1 MMKLLTEIYTLV
13 YTDAEVMEMLTAKI
27 FENGRS
33 QAVRLPKEYRFPE
46 GTEEVLVN
54 RIDDMVILMPKKKGW
69 DSLFE
74 AMGQATDDFFPDGRP
89 VYDEQE
95 RDIEL

>member
-33 QAVRLPKEYRFPE
+33 QAIRLPKEYRFPE

-74 AMGQATDDFFPDGRP
+74 AMGQASEDFMADGRGDD
-89 VYDEQE
+89 YQE
-95 RDIEL
+95 EREELP